1 MSGQCKDFLFK
12 INKNIKNVISENI
25 FFYGEIKIGKNIKV
39 DDYSYDLGVVYV
51 ELEYK
56 AINFKTS
63 KFERKETPLFRVSK
77 TSKLGKGKYYVS
89 ENGQYIFSKQDDGKI
104 IEIRYQEN
112 EEIKP
117 SVFACGKIFRPQDIE
132 FSNIGYRAG
141 LNPQFKMDDIN
152 LDYQGRG
159 YNFAFAPEGII
170 PDFDDEDDELNKAD
184 FSIRVRSSEEFKKLQ
199 EIWKKDTFEKIDNLF
214 KEVPKRKKFNFGFI
228 LDNSRDKEEQLEEA
242 IEHYHEEYENYTQ
255 ASRDIKDLL
264 DKLKKDL
271 RDVRVSK
278 VDELKKEINENVE
291 RVLMSAYLKENVGVL
306 LNSIVMFEPFFK
318 EVKKIIDECNEGLSE
333 ENSFKLIYNKKDNVI
348 KLDNSKIFLFSAEN
362 PERMRG
368 FALDDFFIN
377 NTIFKC
383 KEMIRYSEIKKD
395 FILNLVFF
403 TLYRSPNFPKHLRLV

>member
-1 MSGQCKDFLFK
+1 MSGKCKAILFE
-12 INKNIKNVISENI
+12 INKNTKAGILANTYIW
-25 FFYGEIKIGKNIKV
+25 GEKAKTGKNIKV
-39 DDYSYDLGVVYV
+39 DDYSNDLGVVYV
-51 ELEYK
+51 ELK
-56 AINFKTS
+56 KGATNFSIIKINNFS
-63 KFERKETPLFRVSK
+63 RVSK

-89 ENGQYIFSKQDDGKI
+89 EDGHYIFSKQDDGKV
-104 IEIRYQEN
+104 IEIRYQEK
-112 EEIKP
+112 EEFKA
-117 SVFACGKIFRPQDIE
+117 SVFACGKIFRPDDID
-132 FSNIGYRAG
+132 FSKIGYRAG
-141 LNPQFKMDDIN
+141 LNPQFNDD
-152 LDYQGRG
+152 G
-159 YNFAFAPEGII
+159 YNVNINIAYTPEGIV
-170 PDFDDEDDELNKAD
+170 PNFDEDEEVNKAD
-184 FSIRVRSSEEFKKLQ
+184 ITIKTGSLEEFKENQ
-199 EIWKKDTFEKIDNLF
+199 KIF
-214 KEVPKRKKFNFGFI
+214 KEVTKRKKFNFGFI
-228 LDNSRDKEEQLEEA
+228 LDNNRDKEEQLKEA

-264 DKLKKDL
+264 DRLKKDL

-291 RVLMSAYLKENVGVL
+291 RVLMSAYLKENIGVL
-306 LNSIVMFEPFFK
+306 LNSSVMFEPFFK

-368 FALDDFFIN
+368 FSLDDFFIN

>member
-1 MSGQCKDFLFK
+1 MSGKCKAVLFE
-12 INKNIKNVISENI
+12 INKNRKGGISENTFI
-25 FFYGEIKIGKNIKV
+25 FGEKAKTGKNIKV
-39 DDYSYDLGVVYV
+39 DDYGNDLGVVYV
-51 ELEYK
+51 QLK
-56 AINFKTS
+56 KGATNFSIIKINNFS
-63 KFERKETPLFRVSK
+63 RVSK

-89 ENGQYIFSKQDDGKI
+89 GDGHYIFSKQDDGKV
-104 IEIRYQEN
+104 IEIRYQEK
-112 EEIKP
+112 EKSVA
-117 SVFACGKIFRPQDIE
+117 SVFACGKIFRPDDID
-132 FSNIGYRAG
+132 FSKIGYRAG
-141 LNPQFKMDDIN
+141 LNPQFNDE
-152 LDYQGRG
+152 G
-159 YNFAFAPEGII
+159 YNVNINIAYTPEGIV
-170 PDFDDEDDELNKAD
+170 PNFDDEDDEVNKAD
-184 FSIRVRSSEEFKKLQ
+184 ISIRVGSSEEFKKLQ
-199 EIWKKDTFEKIDNLF
+199 NIWKKDTFEKIDNLF

-291 RVLMSAYLKENVGVL
+291 RVLMSAYLKENIGVL
-306 LNSIVMFEPFFK
+306 LNSSVMFEPFFK
-318 EVKKIIDECNEGLSE
+318 EAKKIIDECNEGLSE

-377 NTIFKC
+377 NTIFKY
-383 KEMIRYSEIKKD
+383 KGMIRYPEIDKD

-403 TLYRSPNFPKHLRLV
+403 TLYRSPHFPKHLRLV

>member
-63 KFERKETPLFRVSK
+63 KFERKETPLLRVSK

-89 ENGQYIFSKQDDGKI
+89 EDGQYIFSKQDDGKV
-104 IEIRYQEN
+104 IEIRYQEK
-112 EEIKP
+112 EEFKA
-117 SVFACGKIFRPQDIE
+117 SVFACGKIFRPDDID
-132 FSNIGYRAG
+132 FSKIGYRAG
-141 LNPQFKMDDIN
+141 LNPHFNDE
-152 LDYQGRG
+152 G
-159 YNFAFAPEGII
+159 YNVNINIAYTPESIV
-170 PDFDDEDDELNKAD
+170 PNFDEDEEANKAD
-184 FSIRVRSSEEFKKLQ
+184 ITIKTGSLEEFKENQ
-199 EIWKKDTFEKIDNLF
+199 KIF
-214 KEVPKRKKFNFGFI
+214 KEVTKRKKFNFGFI
-228 LDNSRDKEEQLEEA
+228 LDNNRDKEEQLKEA

-255 ASRDIKDLL
+255 ASRGIKDLL
-264 DKLKKDL
+264 DRLKKDL

-306 LNSIVMFEPFFK
+306 LNSSVMFEPFFK
-318 EVKKIIDECNEGLSE
+318 EVKKIIDECNEGLLE

-368 FALDDFFIN
+368 FDLDDFFIN